1 MRVEEIRRLIKLVE
15 ESQINELEVRRWW
28 TRVRIQKRADNHRG
42 GEPAVIAAAP
52 AHHVVSISA
61 PAAPRESAPAAAP
74 ANGAPAAPAAA
85 GAVDEAGLV
94 SIRSPMVGTFYRAPS
109 PTSAA
114 YVEPNQRIEV
124 GQVVCIVEAMKLMN
138 EIESEVAGVIERI
151 LVQNGQPVEFNQ
163 PLFFV
168 RPS

>member
-15 ESQINELEVRRWW
+15 ESQINELEVRRLW
-28 TRVRIQKRADNHRG
+28 TRVRIQKRAENHKG
-42 GEPAVIAAAP
+42 NETGLAPVIVSAAP
-52 AHHVVSISA
+52 ASSMPA
-61 PAAPRESAPAAAP
+61 PATPREAPSQSSAAKSQAPSPAAE
-74 ANGAPAAPAAA
+74 GIE
-85 GAVDEAGLV
+85 DSGLTA
-94 SIRSPMVGTFYRAPS
+94 IRSPMVGTFYRAPS
-109 PTSAA
+109 PTSPP
-114 YVEPNQRIEV
+114 YVEQSQRVET

-163 PLFFV
+163 PLFLV